1 MAKWSD
7 VITLI
12 KTVPPTEATNANG
25 FAQPPEDE
33 PSRLVFCNK
42 KSVGYSE
49 FYKAQQAGYKAE
61 VKIDLYT
68 QDYEGETLVEFEG
81 KRYKVLRTY
90 ESRNGEFIELTLSDL
105 SERSVADGEV

>member
-7 VITLI
+7 IITLI
-12 KTVPPTEATNANG
+12 KTVPPTEATNENG

-33 PSRLVFCNK
+33 PSRSIFCNK

-49 FYKAQQAGYKAE
+49 FYRSQQAGYKAE
-61 VKIDLYT
+61 LKVDIYL

-90 ESRNGEFIELTLSDL
+90 ESKNGEFIELTLSDL
-105 SERSVADGEV
+105 SERSEADGTV

>member
-12 KTVPPTEATNANG
+12 KTVPPTEATNENG
-25 FAQPPEDE
+25 FAQE
-33 PSRLVFCNK
+33 PTEQSRSVFCNK

-49 FYKAQQAGYKAE
+49 FYRSQQAGYKAE
-61 VKIDLYT
+61 LKVDIYL
-68 QDYEGETLVEFEG
+68 QDYQKEALVEFEG
-81 KRYKVLRTY
+81 LRYKVLRTY